1 MTNKDTTSKIF
12 LKGLLTGLA
21 IITLVG
27 AGFLIGQNKNVAS
40 VNPSLNENSQK
51 KETTKEIE
59 ISSDDNIKGDV
70 SAAITIVEFS
80 DFQCPFCL
88 RFHQTMLQIMKDYPD
103 KVTWVYKHFPLDSIH
118 PQARPA
124 AEASEC
130 AAEQDKFWEFSDGLF
145 KNQSELGL
153 NLYKEL
159 ALELGLNE
167 IQFKDCI
174 SSRKYKDK
182 VEADLQQGIAAGVTG
197 TPGSFLNNQPLGGAA
212 PYENLKSI
220 IDQILSEI

>member
-21 IITLVG
+21 IIALIG

-40 VNPSLNENSQK
+40 VNPSLNESSQK

-70 SAAITIVEFS
+70 SAAIIIVEFS

-88 RFHQTMLQIMKDYPD
+88 RFHQTMLQIMNDYPD
-103 KVTWVYKHFPLDSIH
+103 KVTWVYRHFPLDSIH
-118 PQARPA
+118 SQARPA

-167 IQFKDCI
+167 IQFEDCI

-182 VEADLQQGIAAGVTG
+182 IEADLQQGIAAGVTG
-197 TPGSFLNNQPLGGAA
+197 TPGSFLNNQSLGGAI
-212 PYENLKSI
+212 PYESLKSI